1 MVYEGMHRLCFS
13 CGRLGHR
20 KESCPLTIKKLEQ
33 PMEGG
38 LKMSAGDGRTSYQ
51 GEVPHVLHELSC
63 TDTGSGTMKDRGA
76 GMEEDRYGPWM
87 LVTRRKLGQKKTNLA
102 VIVGDHS
109 LHGLGQTSH
118 GFRKEQKDDTR
129 DWASINKRTENAG
142 PLRVGQEPS
151 FGVNLLD
158 KQMEFWYSPSIKG
171 KRDLARSKATKWLSK
186 GELGGVGKHLPN
198 TTANWGPRRR
208 TGDGECFSELFQ
220 FSAGG
225 QIGLDK
231 QAHRQEG
238 VSGGGSGGDQSEV
251 IGGDAMD
258 QSEVTV
264 RDGDGVQHKIGLSV
278 TH

>member
-38 LKMSAGDGRTSYQ
+38 PISAGDGKTSYQ
-51 GEVPHVLHELSC
+51 GEVPHVLHKSSC
-63 TDTGSGTMKDRGA
+63 TDIGSGTMKDRGV

-102 VIVGDHS
+102 VIVRDHS

-158 KQMEFWYSPSIKG
+158 KQMEFWYSLSIKG

-198 TTANWGPRRR
+198 TTANWGPRGR
-208 TGDGECFSELFQ
+208 TGDGECSSESFQ

-225 QIGLDK
+225 RIGLDK

-238 VSGGGSGGDQSEV
+238 VFGGGSGGD
-251 IGGDAMD
+251 
-258 QSEVTV
+258 
-264 RDGDGVQHKIGLSV
+264 
-278 TH
+278 